1 MTVQTIKYQI
11 SSVALEA
18 LLKGRLR
25 RVINRLPKKMNRVL
39 LLKIESIQGDLP
51 ADLQKLIHL
60 FYSTYLCQ
68 TMTSSLN
75 LTVYNVNNLNYC
87 S

>member
-1 MTVQTIKYQI
+1 MMVRTIKYQI
-11 SSVALEA
+11 SSKAVEA

-25 RVINRLPKKMNRVL
+25 RVINRFPKKMSGVL

-51 ADLQKLIHL
+51 VDLQKLIHL

-75 LTVYNVNNLNYC
+75 LKVYNVNNLNYC